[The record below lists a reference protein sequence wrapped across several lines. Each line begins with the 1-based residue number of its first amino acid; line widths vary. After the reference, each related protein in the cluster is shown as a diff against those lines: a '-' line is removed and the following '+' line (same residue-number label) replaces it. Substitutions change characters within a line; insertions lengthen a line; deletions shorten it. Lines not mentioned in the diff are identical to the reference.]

1 MTGTDQSVGRAV
13 PEHILSLEQIIKVIG
28 RTRMEIM
35 LSLSTY
41 LSHKEWKNIVT
52 WLVVSRVVW
61 IYFLF
66 RAGGEANAAV

>member
-35 LSLSTY
+35 LSLST
-41 LSHKEWKNIVT
+41 
-52 WLVVSRVVW
+52 
-61 IYFLF
+61 F
-66 RAGGEANAAV
+66 RIENGKRKLHS